1 MPSTEDEL
9 LLISKAIEGHLPSL
23 EILLYRNSNRL
34 LSYVRSNFPER
45 LQGLLEPQ
53 DILQDTWL
61 TAVRLISGF
70 RAEGADCVYRWLV
83 AIARHQISDQLK
95 YIRRS
100 KRNNMRLSPQKA
112 DGDSSIVRLLEE
124 LAVYHRTPSKSAMSH
139 ELMAA
144 LDNAIDRLP
153 TDQAMALRLRHL
165 SGLAIEEIA
174 AQMRRSRG
182 SVLMLCNRALKSLRW
197 EMRSMSLYI

>member
-1 MPSTEDEL
+1 MPSTDDEL
-9 LLISKAIEGHLPSL
+9 ILIAKAIEGHLPSL
-23 EILLYRNSNRL
+23 EILLYRHNNRL
-34 LSYVRSNFPER
+34 LSYVRSKLPER
-45 LQGLLEPQ
+45 LRGLMEPQ

-70 RAEGADCVYRWLV
+70 RPEGADCVFRWLV

-100 KRNNMRLSPQKA
+100 KRSNTRLATQGA

-139 ELMAA
+139 ELMTA
-144 LDNAIDRLP
+144 LDSAIDRLP
-153 TDQAMALRLRHL
+153 TDQAIALRLRHL
-165 SGLAIEEIA
+165 SGLAIDEVA
-174 AQMRRSRG
+174 VQMRRSRG

-197 EMRSMSLYI
+197 EMRSVSLYV